1 MHYAL
6 ESRDMVKTERGLVM
20 STIVGAAT
28 PLAAGG
34 RMTVDEF
41 ERFVEDTDERYEL
54 IDGHPIRKSDMD
66 PPHVWTTEKL
76 KRRLERMLPEG
87 RFVRDDKP
95 VKFSEDDQPD
105 PDIAVV
111 RGDEDTYKKRH
122 PKPDDVALLIEVSWS
137 RKRLRY
143 DQDIKRPLYASR
155 GIPVYWIVNALAQ
168 QVEVYTDPG
177 PDGYATC
184 EFVKRGEAVRVVIDG
199 KDVGRIAVDE
209 FLPEPDSADDA
220 DRA

>member
-1 MHYAL
+1 MRYAL
-6 ESRDMVKTERGLVM
+6 ESRDMAKTERGLVM

-28 PLAAGG
+28 PLAAAG

-41 ERFVEDTDERYEL
+41 ERFVEDTDERFEL
-54 IDGHPIRKSDMD
+54 IDGQLIRKPDMD
-66 PPHVWTTEKL
+66 PPHVWSTEQL

-87 RFVRDDKP
+87 HFVRDDKP
-95 VKFSEDDQPD
+95 VRFSEDDQPD

-111 RGDEDTYKKRH
+111 CGDVDTYKKRH
-122 PKPDDVALLIEVSWS
+122 PTPDDVKLLIEVSWS

-155 GIPVYWIVNALAQ
+155 GIPVYWIVNALEQ

-184 EFVKRGEAVRVVIDG
+184 EVVKPGKSVRVVIDG
-199 KDVGRIAVDE
+199 KEVGQIAVDD
-209 FLPEPDSADDA
+209 FMPEPEPAAGGDEA
-220 DRA
+220 

>member
-1 MHYAL
+1 
-6 ESRDMVKTERGLVM
+6 M
-20 STIVGAAT
+20 STIVRPAT
-28 PLAAGG
+28 PLGADS

-54 IDGHPIRKSDMD
+54 IDGQPIRKPDMD

-76 KRRLERMLPEG
+76 KRRLERVLPEG

-122 PKPDDVALLIEVSWS
+122 PSPDDVALLIEVSWS

-143 DQDIKRPLYASR
+143 DQDVKRSLYASR
-155 GIPVYWIVNALAQ
+155 GIPVYWIVNALEQ
-168 QVEVYTDPG
+168 QLEVYIDPG
-177 PDGYATC
+177 PDGYAAC
-184 EFVKRGEAVRVVIDG
+184 EFVKPGEAVRVVIDG

-209 FLPEPDSADDA
+209 FMPEPDSVDDA
-220 DRA
+220 DGA

>member
-1 MHYAL
+1 
-6 ESRDMVKTERGLVM
+6 
-20 STIVGAAT
+20 
-28 PLAAGG
+28 
-34 RMTVDEF
+34 MTVDEF
-41 ERFVEDTDERYEL
+41 ERFIEDTDERYEL
-54 IDGHPIRKSDMD
+54 IDGRPIRKPDMD
-66 PPHVWTTEKL
+66 PPHVWSTEKL

-143 DQDIKRPLYASR
+143 DQDVKRPLYASR
-155 GIPVYWIVNALAQ
+155 GIPVYWIVNVLEQ

-184 EFVKRGEAVRVVIDG
+184 EFVKPGESVRVVIDG
-199 KDVGRIAVDE
+199 KEVGRIAVDE
-209 FLPEPDSADDA
+209 FMPEPDSADA
-220 DRA
+220 DGA